1 MHHLPRYE
9 HYKDSGVVWLGVIP
23 AHWELKPLT
32 KYASRVDYRGKT
44 PTKVDEGIF
53 LVTTKNIK
61 DGRIDYE
68 ISKEYVLQNEYDS
81 IMLRGLPGL
90 GDILFTMEA
99 PLGMSAIVDRSD
111 IAIAQRIIKFRFEK
125 KEFDPVFVNYSI
137 QAEYFQT
144 HLQQEATGSTA
155 QGIKASK
162 LHKLKLITPLLAEQT
177 AIAEFLDQKTA
188 QIDRA
193 IAQKET
199 LIALLQE
206 RRQILIHQAV
216 TRGLNSKAPMKDSGV
231 TWLGQIP
238 AHWEVKRAKYLFDE
252 IDARSETGDEE
263 LLSVSHMTG
272 VTPRSEKNVSMFQ
285 AEDYTG
291 SKLCQKDD
299 LIFNIMWAW
308 MGALGVS
315 DRTGIVSPSYAVYR
329 PKQPGAFN
337 AWYLENLLRDG
348 NYVAEYNRVSTG
360 LHSSRLRLY
369 SHMFFRMEI
378 GFPAREEQDEIER
391 ATKKKTTLIDDEIA
405 RTQGVIEKLKE
416 YKATLINSAVTGKIK
431 IPAQRNPEGM

>member
-1 MHHLPRYE
+1 MHHFPRYE
-9 HYKDSGVVWLGVIP
+9 HYKDSGVAWLGEIP
-23 AHWELKPLT
+23 AHWEVSRSKRLFQHRNERARKDDEQLTSSQKFGVISQKEFMELEGRRVTQVEFNHEILKHIEPNDFLISMRSFQGGIEF
-32 KYASRVDYRGKT
+32 SRYKGCVSSAYVVLT
-44 PTKVDEGIF
+44 PTRTIIPEFYQYLFKCHGYIQALSSTSN
-53 LVTTKNIK
+53 LVR
-61 DGRIDYE
+61 DGQA
-68 ISKEYVLQNEYDS
+68 L
-81 IMLRGLPGL
+81 
-90 GDILFTMEA
+90 
-99 PLGMSAIVDRSD
+99 
-111 IAIAQRIIKFRFEK
+111 RFEN
-125 KEFDPVFVNYSI
+125 FTLVDLVVLP
-137 QAEYFQT
+137 
-144 HLQQEATGSTA
+144 QE
-155 QGIKASK
+155 
-162 LHKLKLITPLLAEQT
+162 EQT

-193 IAQKET
+193 IAQKEK

-231 TWLGQIP
+231 AWLGQVP

-291 SKLCQKDD
+291 SKLCQRDD

-431 IPAQRNPEGM
+431 IPALRNPEGM